1 MQHSRL
7 FMAALCLILVGVSQP
22 VFADLQSQLE
32 NVAAAERQ
40 VKHEQAKQHA
50 EAQKRLRSQQLKQAQ
65 IQKRNQEYENEL
77 RQLKLL
83 DKQLELQAK
92 RARINRTN
100 EYIDADLAARKA
112 QTDTIQASADSK
124 RNISSGMKTH
134 LEKTGEAA
142 LKKTSK

>member
-7 FMAALCLILVGVSQP
+7 FMVALCLILVGINQP
-22 VFADLQSQLE
+22 VFADLQLQLE

-40 VKHEQAKQHA
+40 MKHEHAKQHA
-50 EAQKRLRSQQLKQAQ
+50 KEQKRLRSQQLKQAQ

-112 QTDTIQASADSK
+112 QTDAIQASADSK
-124 RNISSGMKTH
+124 RNISSGMKTQ

-142 LKKTSK
+142 LKKASK